1 MSTYQ
6 KQMSSTYLNFFLT
19 LLTSIFLQ
27 TTIFT
32 PRVKSQ
38 ENLILSNSEIQSS
51 VALGKAITSYEQ
63 TKFSET
69 LLWLDKA
76 YANAIEKNDVEQQI
90 QALNLLAMT
99 QQKSGQLLEAQS
111 TIERSLNLLN
121 TQIKTNSDII
131 FLWSQALNIQ
141 GNILFKQGQTKQAL
155 SAWQNAQAKAEIID
169 DFAGVQ
175 GSLINQVTAYSAL
188 GEYLKANKTI
198 RLLESKIDQ
207 QSDRQIKAYSLL
219 ALGIILQKQGQL
231 KKSQASLTEALAI
244 ANNILESP
252 EIAKIKFALANTL
265 TNLNK
270 TEEAIALYQQIIQN
284 SADDNLS
291 IKAKLNL
298 LNIYLN
304 QKKVSLSND
313 LVNNIYLKEIK

>member
-313 LVNNIYLKEIK
+313 LVNNINQK